1 MEDILVRYLHFIGI
15 IVLAGTLVA
24 EHMLL
29 VGQVSIEQM
38 KKIARIDMVYG
49 VSALVVL
56 AAGLTLWFWVGKPT
70 EFYTKNG
77 VFHTKVTL
85 FVVMGL
91 LSIYPT
97 VFINKSINKAS
108 RPEES
113 LITIPKRVINIIRAE
128 LACLVLIPL
137 LAVFMA
143 KGYGFYG

>member
-1 MEDILVRYLHFIGI
+1 MDEILVRYCHFIGI

-29 VGQVSIEQM
+29 VGQVSAAQM

-49 VSALVVL
+49 ISALTVL
-56 AAGLTLWFWVGKPT
+56 TAGLFLWFSVGKPAT
-70 EFYTKNG
+70 FYSENNL
-77 VFHTKVTL
+77 FHLKVGL

-97 VFINKSINKAS
+97 MYINKANRS
-108 RPEES
+108 GDE
-113 LITIPKRVINIIRAE
+113 LITIPKKIVNIVRIE
-128 LACLVLIPL
+128 LSCLVLIPL

-143 KGYGFYG
+143 RGYGL